1 MLPDCLLPAKHCGSE
16 LTKLCT
22 QLVCP
27 CGLFMMIPA
36 RQGKSAVRMTS
47 RILEFTAASALL
59 WGSLT
64 AAGQAQ
70 PVFPATD
77 VSERPGITKIADIP
91 YATVDDQV
99 LALDLYMPVGRNN
112 PPLLVYI
119 HGGTWRFG
127 SKDSVSPID
136 LVDHGI
142 AIASVSFRQATAAPM
157 PAQVHD
163 LKGAVRFLRA
173 NAAEYGFDPDR
184 IGMTGVSS
192 GAHLA
197 ALVGLTNG
205 SEEHEGATGGN
216 GSISSDVQVVVSY
229 FGASNL
235 TSILSQST
243 PRGLS
248 LREPALELLLGGSV
262 EDNDTLARLASPVFQ
277 VDSSDPPLYLLH
289 GALDAQMPVN
299 QTLELY
305 GAAQQA
311 GVETRLEIVH
321 GAGHGGAGF
330 FDAETTAAVA
340 SFLRTAF
347 AR

>member
-1 MLPDCLLPAKHCGSE
+1 M
-16 LTKLCT
+16 
-22 QLVCP
+22 QLNGP
-27 CGLFMMIPA
+27 KRSLA
-36 RQGKSAVRMTS
+36 
-47 RILEFTAASALL
+47 AASALL
-59 WGSLT
+59 SASFAVT
-64 AAGQAQ
+64 GQAQ

-77 VSERPGITKIADIP
+77 VSDRPSIVKTADIP
-91 YATVDDQV
+91 YATVDGET
-99 LALDLYMPVGRNN
+99 LALDLYMPAGTNK
-112 PPLLVYI
+112 PPLLVYV
-119 HGGTWRFG
+119 HGGAWRSG
-127 SKDSVSPID
+127 SKDSVSLID

-142 AIASVSFRQATAAPM
+142 AIASVSFRQTTTAPM

-173 NAAEYGFDPDR
+173 NADRYGFDPNR
-184 IGMTGVSS
+184 IGTTGVSS

-197 ALVGLTNG
+197 ALVGVTNG
-205 SEEHEGATGGN
+205 SDEHEGSTGGN
-216 GSISSDVQVVVSY
+216 TEVSSDVQAVVSY

-235 TSILSQST
+235 TTILQQST
-243 PRGLS
+243 PRGIS
-248 LREPALELLLGGSV
+248 LREPSLELLLNGGPDQNES
-262 EDNDTLARLASPVFQ
+262 LARLASPVFHI
-277 VDSSDPPLYLLH
+277 DSSDPPLYLLH
-289 GALDAQMPVN
+289 GDLDPQMPVN

-311 GVETRLEIVH
+311 GVPVRLEIVH